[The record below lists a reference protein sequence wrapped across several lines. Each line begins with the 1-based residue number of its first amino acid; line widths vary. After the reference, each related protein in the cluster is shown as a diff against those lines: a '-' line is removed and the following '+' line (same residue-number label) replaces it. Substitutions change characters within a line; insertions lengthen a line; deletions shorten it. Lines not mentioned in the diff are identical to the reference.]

1 MTYKQLLKLD
11 YERLTYEQFLYTCAK
26 NNRTPFRIL
35 KFDNSYERTTLIIL
49 SKTMNGGIATR
60 HMTFTNEGAD
70 AVIDMFE
77 RDFENIQIEEVQE
90 NT

>member
-60 HMTFTNEGAD
+60 HMTFTKDGAD
-70 AVIDMFE
+70 TVIDMFE
-77 RDFENIQIEEVQE
+77 HDFADIQTENVDEVI
-90 NT
+90 